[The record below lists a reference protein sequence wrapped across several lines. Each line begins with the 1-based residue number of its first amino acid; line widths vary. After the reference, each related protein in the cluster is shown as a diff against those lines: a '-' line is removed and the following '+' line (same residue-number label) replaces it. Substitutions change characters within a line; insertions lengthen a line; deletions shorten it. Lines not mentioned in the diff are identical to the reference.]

1 MSAESVEK
9 RQRNNEIESQI
20 KRDRVNQKNEIK
32 MLLLGNDGRHA
43 SMHRERETTY
53 TYISIGAGESG
64 KSTILKQMKL
74 IHDGGYTP
82 EERESFKEVIY
93 SNTLQSMKV
102 TLEAMTMLGISMHNQ
117 SNLVH
122 RQLVLDAPSQVET
135 LGHELVEAV
144 CALWEDPGVR
154 QCVARSNEFQL
165 NDSAR

>member
-32 MLLLGNDGRHA
+32 MLLLGNDHT
-43 SMHRERETTY
+43 SMQACETTY
-53 TYISIGAGESG
+53 TYLLSIGAGESG